1 MHLDYQE
8 FDVLKKEIQS
18 VFALLLAGIK
28 DFRTMIN
35 SNRPKLD

>member
-8 FDVLKKEIQS
+8 FDSLKEDIRS
-18 VFALLLAGIK
+18 VFRLLLAGIK